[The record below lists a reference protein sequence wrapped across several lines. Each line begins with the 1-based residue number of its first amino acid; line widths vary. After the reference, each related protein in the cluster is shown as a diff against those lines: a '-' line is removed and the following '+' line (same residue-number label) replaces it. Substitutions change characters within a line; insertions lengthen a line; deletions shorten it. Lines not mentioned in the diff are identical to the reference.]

1 MNPHPDKAILEVLL
15 PYIRVY
21 QALASVHGINDI
33 FQDNGGKLLQLL
45 MTTGLKNTPGREGSD
60 AEDDDG
66 KEYEIKSVNLATSA
80 RSFTTHHHMNQAII
94 DHYRSVDWIFGVYEG
109 IELQHIYHLTP
120 ADLETYF
127 QLWEERLR
135 EGREHLNNPKIP
147 LNWVIETGVRIF
159 RSGSSRL
166 SKEFQD
172 ELLSALRDKHRE
184 LLDRPSLEQTSK

>member
-1 MNPHPDKAILEVLL
+1 MIPHPDKAILDVLL

-45 MTTGLKNTPGREGSD
+45 MTTGLKNIPGREGSD

-66 KEYEIKSVNLATSA
+66 KEYEIKSINLATSA

-94 DHYRSVDWIFGVYEG
+94 DHYRSVDWIFGIYEG
-109 IELQHIYHLTP
+109 IELQHIYHLTA

-159 RSGSSRL
+159 RSGSSSL

-184 LLDRPSLEQTSK
+184 LLGRS